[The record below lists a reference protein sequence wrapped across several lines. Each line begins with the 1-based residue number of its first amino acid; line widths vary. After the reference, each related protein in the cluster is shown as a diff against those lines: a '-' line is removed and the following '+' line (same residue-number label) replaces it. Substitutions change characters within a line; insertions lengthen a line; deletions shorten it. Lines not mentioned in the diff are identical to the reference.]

1 MLRYIQ
7 IALGVLLTS
16 FYLFPFEFTFLPGVN
31 TKMAMA
37 GVGLVMLGFQL
48 GRARN
53 SIFSKDMVTI
63 SAYAL
68 LVSLTSFIAVILNE
82 TRDYTYVSYI
92 ISMWVW
98 LSAAYVAVKYMRAVH
113 GYISVELVCNY
124 LIAVCVFQCVS
135 ALVIDFVPSFR
146 NIVHDYILGTRE
158 LYQESDRL
166 HGIGAMLDPAG
177 SRFAAILT
185 IIAFLGTRLAN
196 TTQRSYAVWYVLA
209 FLLIAVVG
217 NMIAR
222 TTTAGIILA
231 MLFILY
237 SLGLHR
243 MVINKSAGQL
253 FLWLGGILLVAIPI
267 IVVLYNTN
275 EQFHD
280 NIRFAFEGFFSLAEK
295 GRWEVSSNEVLKSMV
310 VFPDNLRTWLIGDGY
325 FGDPTGV
332 DPYYTGRDFAG
343 YYMQTD
349 IGYLRFIFYGGI
361 PCILAMTLF
370 IWQAGRI
377 SMRKF
382 KGQQMLFWLLLA
394 VNYVVWFK
402 VSTDI
407 FLILALFLVIGKEEY
422 DEYETRIRQ
431 LNENSLL
438 HSRHL

>member
-1 MLRYIQ
+1 MLRYVQ
-7 IALGVLLTS
+7 IALAVLLTS
-16 FYLFPFEFTFLPGVN
+16 FYFFPIEFSFLPGGN

-63 SAYAL
+63 SIYAV
-68 LVSLTSFIAVILNE
+68 LVSLTSFIAVTLNE

-98 LSAAYVAVKYMRAVH
+98 LSAAYVAVSVMRKIH
-113 GYISVELVCNY
+113 GYVSVELVCNY
-124 LIAVCVFQCVS
+124 LIAVCVFQCVL

-146 NIVHDYILGTRE
+146 NIVHDYILGTKQ
-158 LYQESDRL
+158 LYENKRL

-196 TTQRSYAVWYVLA
+196 TTQRRYTVWYVLA
-209 FLLIAVVG
+209 FLLIAIVG

-222 TTTAGIILA
+222 TTTVGVILA

-237 SLGLHR
+237 SIGLHR

-253 FLWLGGILLVAIPI
+253 FLWLGGILLVAIPM

-280 NIRFAFEGFFSLAEK
+280 NIRFAFEGFFSLVEK
-295 GRWEVSSNEVLKSMV
+295 GRWEVSSNEILKNMV
-310 VFPDNLRTWLIGDGY
+310 VFPDNIKTWIIGDGY
-325 FGDPTGV
+325 MENPNGV
-332 DPYYTGRDFAG
+332 DPFYTGPEFHG
-343 YYMQTD
+343 YYKQTD
-349 IGYLRFIFYGGI
+349 IGYLRFIFYSGLIGL
-361 PCILAMTLF
+361 CAMFAF
-370 IWQAGRI
+370 IWKSGRI

-382 KGQQMLFWLLLA
+382 KSQQMLFWLLLA
-394 VNYVVWFK
+394 VNYAVWFK

-407 FLILALFLVIGKEEY
+407 FLILALFLVVGKEEN
-422 DEYETRIRQ
+422 DEYETRIRIT
-431 LNENSLL
+431 E
-438 HSRHL
+438 